1 MQLPTRTSE
10 RKRRR
15 RSFVE
20 RVPVGNDRPHTLD
33 GSCASV
39 IRANP
44 KGRPST
50 IQLTAQVRL
59 VWRSCRIHVDKTE
72 FTKIQR
78 KCKRFRRREMRASYI
93 IAVETLI
100 YVININ

>member
-72 FTKIQR
+72 FHENSTKMQTVSSEGDARILYNCR
-78 KCKRFRRREMRASYI
+78 
-93 IAVETLI
+93 
-100 YVININ
+100 